1 LVKIGTEIE
10 SPQTGERLIFR
21 STADSSN
28 GRLFQAEL
36 IVKPSSYVVRS
47 HIHPSQEES
56 FVVLEGT
63 YGYKI
68 GDRTG
73 VAHPG
78 ETLVCPVGVPHSQWN
93 AGDGV
98 LRIYYEHR
106 PALASAEIF
115 FETQFGL
122 SREGK
127 LSPKGDI
134 SLLQG
139 TVLLQEVGDFI
150 RPASPPVAVQNALF
164 PVLARLGRMLGY
176 RARYERYALPTE

>member
-28 GRLFQAEL
+28 GQLFRAEL
-36 IVKPSSYVVRS
+36 IVKPGPYVVRA

-56 FVVLEGT
+56 FVVLEGA

-73 VAHPG
+73 VAQPG
-78 ETLVCPVGVPHSQWN
+78 DTLVCPVGVPHSQWN
-93 AGDGV
+93 AGNGI

-106 PALASAEIF
+106 PALTSAEIF

-122 SREGK
+122 SRDGK
-127 LSPKGDI
+127 LSPNGDI
-134 SLLQG
+134 NLLQG
-139 TVLLQEVGDFI
+139 AVLLQEVGDFI
-150 RPASPPVAVQNALF
+150 RPSSPPIAVQNTLF
-164 PVLARLGRMLGY
+164 PVLAAIGRIRGY
-176 RARYERYALPTE
+176 RARYQKYALPTE

>member
-21 STADSSN
+21 STADSSG

-36 IVKPSSYVVRS
+36 IVKPGSYVVRS

-56 FVVLEGT
+56 FVVLEGE
-63 YGYKI
+63 YGYTI
-68 GDRTG
+68 GDTKG

-93 AGDGV
+93 AGKGV
-98 LRIYYEHR
+98 MRVYYEHR
-106 PALASAEIF
+106 PALVSAEIF

-122 SREGK
+122 SRDGK
-127 LSPKGDI
+127 LASNGEI
-134 SLLQG
+134 RLLQG

-150 RPASPPVAVQNALF
+150 RPASPPLWVQNLLF
-164 PVLARLGRMLGY
+164 PLLAAVGRLRGY
-176 RARYERYALPTE
+176 RARYPRYALPND